1 MEKENA
7 RLLRINQEL
16 TSQVTTL
23 KKQFDQAMSVSGS
36 IQQIYDQNNQLTEQI
51 NKLQEERDD
60 MERRLNISIQSN
72 GELQKSLSKEQNN
85 IPVKT
90 RLIPQP
96 RKKEFESI
104 SVQSDILDDIH
115 TSIQESKVEFDDTL
129 LLQAASKYFSQQISS
144 IDNLIQILNSTPSY
158 QQQNSK
164 IQKYKKLYKVEKE
177 KPPQKVVQEIKSVYE
192 DETKINELKNQLRT
206 LENKITH
213 LKELYESIT
222 QKNSELLKENVELR
236 TQMKL
241 TALNNEESNTDKLME
256 VTQQMM
262 ELSSKLKISE
272 ASNRDLKKQVLS
284 LNKRAKKLEEK
295 ISKTKSEI
303 ESTKSTINYKSEEK
317 MKCEEQLKQLE
328 AKYNQLEE
336 KFDNQREISTKS
348 NLQVEK
354 LNQILIEK
362 GVELQSKESELET
375 SIQQNKE
382 LESQIEHLKRG
393 NINLD
398 KENKEFKEKLAAQK
412 QQIKDIKT
420 KLEIASQP
428 VDPSD
433 LIPLAAWSC
442 SEFPKDLSLIVQDIA
457 SNKTTQTP
465 TKLRHVLSVITRWFL
480 SRNERIEQ
488 EVLNQRS
495 DNQLMRTQLDTLIE
509 FLRQTFL
516 DANIEFYEL
525 LTSSKTREEF
535 VEYVNRIRTDVRHL
549 LEMKSKNEQDVVELL
564 MLTHVDNISDV
575 KQVVENLMKSLKR
588 TNQKLERTRKD
599 AMKAEQ
605 QFTNKVALMREN
617 VETQES
623 QMNQIIIKFDDL
635 EKEKQTINSEKEKFI
650 DENTELKGE
659 ITKCQEKI
667 EEAVAA
673 IRNLKEQ
680 LQGKKSKIKQIDAL
694 NSELETELNNAN
706 KRILMLNK
714 RIEEVENELNKSTE
728 TFKNQL
734 FEMENEHKDMMK
746 KERENQKNRNEIII
760 QEMKKQNEEYTRAV
774 KELKAQVID
783 LQKKNGDLEITNN
796 ELLASQSI
804 MSKHFSTLKRV

>member
-72 GELQKSLSKEQNN
+72 GELQKSLSKKQNN

-90 RLIPQP
+90 TLIPQP
-96 RKKEFESI
+96 CKKEFESI

-144 IDNLIQILNSTPSY
+144 IDNLIQIFNSSSSY

-213 LKELYESIT
+213 QKELYESIT

-328 AKYNQLEE
+328 AKYNKLEE

-796 ELLASQSI
+796 ELQASQSI